1 MENWMN
7 VREEALNVLL
17 AELLAERGLKALGE
31 VLLKKGRPDVLLDV
45 NGVRI
50 IIEAKKPGKKDE
62 LRRNCVAR
70 LDKGMCDICV
80 MVEYTTLNITSIS
93 PTMSDLKE
101 ALLKGKY
108 NVGFMTYIHRIG
120 LEKWVKNFKP
130 KVKSEFYTSID
141 FQEFVTYLM
150 SVYEYTVEEDI
161 VTPVVEKLKYV
172 VDGFSRAVL
181 SYGLDINRL
190 KEVLELRE
198 KVEKEE
204 KT

>member
-1 MENWMN
+1 MQGWMD

-45 NGVRI
+45 SGVRI
-50 IIEAKKPGKKDE
+50 IIEAKKSGRRDE
-62 LRRNCVAR
+62 LRKNCEVR

-80 MVEYTTLNITSIS
+80 MVEYSALNVASIS
-93 PTMSDLKE
+93 PTMIDLKE
-101 ALLKGKY
+101 TLLKSTY

-120 LEKWVKNFKP
+120 LEKWLKGFKP
-130 KVKSEFYTSID
+130 KVKSEFYTNID

-161 VTPVVEKLKYV
+161 VTPVVERLKYV
-172 VDGFSRAVL
+172 VDGFSRRVL
-181 SYGLDINRL
+181 SYGLDVNRL
-190 KEVLELRE
+190 KEVLEL
-198 KVEKEE
+198 KGKD
-204 KT
+204 